1 VPSDARLSLHCKN
14 FILTFGVSLLVS
26 YELSALWLLVA
37 IVAVAIVSGLQLRLL
52 VEAPGG
58 LLAMI
63 KSFTNKNH
71 VHYDFPKDLCV
82 VCLFFFDE
90 QSFFVVPIGQVD
102 S

>member
-1 VPSDARLSLHCKN
+1 MPSDARLSLHCKN

-82 VCLFFFDE
+82 VCLLFFDK

-102 S
+102 N